1 MAIPMRLDPTSS
13 PRTRRM
19 GELDAALVC
28 GHILRLYVAPKFRDS
43 TTIAGVSEQLEAAPV
58 TTRAPE
64 RDWPHIIIAMGVVLT
79 VCYVAELVLVVI
91 LVSTLL
97 AFILAPVVD
106 LLSRFR
112 LPRGLSSLMAVV
124 LLLVLVYGIT
134 YASYNEATSFLQV
147 LPKYSERIRASVM
160 SFRER
165 AELLN
170 PLRPAIDDKNVVKV
184 QPSPVTDLVTRGF
197 GSVSQ
202 GLLALTFVPFL
213 IYFMLS
219 WQQHARSA
227 TVMLFQ
233 MENRHTAYI
242 TLGLISNMI
251 RSFMVG
257 NLLIGLFMAAVS
269 IAVFGALHLPFFLV
283 VGAISG
289 FLSLVPYLGIILA
302 LAPPLMVGLGQLES
316 EDLIALSLMV
326 IALHFFALNVL
337 YPKFLGN
344 RLQLNPLAVTL
355 ALLFWGWLWGGM
367 GLVLAIPITAGV
379 KIVFDHVE
387 SLKPWGTWL
396 GE

>member
-1 MAIPMRLDPTSS
+1 M
-13 PRTRRM
+13 
-19 GELDAALVC
+19 
-28 GHILRLYVAPKFRDS
+28 
-43 TTIAGVSEQLEAAPV
+43 SEQLEAAPAS
-58 TTRAPE
+58 TRMPE
-64 RDWPHIIIAMGVVLT
+64 RDWPHLIIAMGVVLT
-79 VCYVAELVLVVI
+79 VCYVTELVLVVI
-91 LVSTLL
+91 LVATLL
-97 AFILAPVVD
+97 AFILAPIVD
-106 LLSRFR
+106 LLGRFR
-112 LPRGLSSLMAVV
+112 LPRGLSSLIAVL

-134 YASYNEATSFLQV
+134 YASYNEAANFLQV

-170 PLRPAIDDKNVVKV
+170 PLRPAIDDKSVIKV
-184 QPSPVTDLVTRGF
+184 QPSPLTDLVTRGF

-202 GLLALTFVPFL
+202 GLFALTFVPFL

-227 TVMLFQ
+227 TVMLFR
-233 MENRHTAYI
+233 MEHRQTAYV

-269 IAVFGALHLPFFLV
+269 MAVFGALHLPFFLV

-289 FLSLVPYLGIILA
+289 FLSLVPYLGIVLA

-316 EDLIALSLMV
+316 ADLVALSLMV
-326 IALHFFALNVL
+326 VALHFFALNVL

-344 RLQLNPLAVTL
+344 RMQLNPLAVTM
-355 ALLFWGWLWGGM
+355 ALLFWGWLWGGI
-367 GLVLAIPITAGV
+367 GLVLAIPITAAV